1 MTRKRLNEF
10 YVWFVVIVGAAALVF
25 SIRHFPV
32 TQIDIRFLVLALA
45 TVLVGPRLS
54 IQIPRVKAHIS
65 VSDTFIFL
73 TLLLFGGEAA
83 IVLATAEAI
92 CASVRISKQIR
103 THLFNAG
110 ATVCSTFLTV
120 WTLRVIFGETVSW
133 HDAYSTNHLAAIS
146 AMALVQYL
154 SNSILVATSAARSR
168 SFDLEPLARLSL
180 NARSLISPA
189 RRLPRSFV

>member
-10 YVWFVVIVGAAALVF
+10 YVWFVVIVGAAALVY

-32 TQIDIRFLVLALA
+32 TQIDVRFLVLALA

-83 IVLATAEAI
+83 IILATA
-92 CASVRISKQIR
+92 
-103 THLFNAG
+103 
-110 ATVCSTFLTV
+110 
-120 WTLRVIFGETVSW
+120 
-133 HDAYSTNHLAAIS
+133 
-146 AMALVQYL
+146 
-154 SNSILVATSAARSR
+154 
-168 SFDLEPLARLSL
+168 
-180 NARSLISPA
+180 
-189 RRLPRSFV
+189 